1 MKKTLL
7 IAGALTATLA
17 VAALAS
23 GPANA
28 KIDASPSFDAPRTA
42 IKAQQKLNSTTIAR
56 VTNCY
61 CTFWN
66 PRTGQC
72 FSFRC
77 Y

>member
-7 IAGALTATLA
+7 SAGALALA
-17 VAALAS
+17 AAALAS

-28 KIDASPSFDAPRTA
+28 KIDASRRADAPRTA
-42 IKAQQKLNSTTIAR
+42 IKTQEKSNSTTIAR
-56 VTNCY
+56 VNCY

-72 FSFRC
+72 FSWRC